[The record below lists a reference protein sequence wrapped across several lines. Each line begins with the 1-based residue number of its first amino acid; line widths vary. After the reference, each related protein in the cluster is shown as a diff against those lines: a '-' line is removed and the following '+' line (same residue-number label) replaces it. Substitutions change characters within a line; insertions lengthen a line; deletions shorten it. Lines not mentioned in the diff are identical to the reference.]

1 MSMMR
6 TFGVCLIVVF
16 VFRCCFWFIHA
27 GIHDLISF
35 IYDDDKVVVTICD
48 CLCCDWKWH
57 DFWVVLL

>member
-48 CLCCDWKWH
+48 CLCCDW
-57 DFWVVLL
+57 